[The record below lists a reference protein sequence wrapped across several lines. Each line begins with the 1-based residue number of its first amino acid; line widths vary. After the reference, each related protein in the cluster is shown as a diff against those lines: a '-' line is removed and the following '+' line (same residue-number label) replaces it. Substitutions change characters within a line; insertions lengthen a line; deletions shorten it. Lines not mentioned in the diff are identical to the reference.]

1 LLKLNWIPFK
11 FLRLAFYRLK
21 KRVDRRC
28 SLLGLG
34 LIHQAVEM
42 ADLPEIEALRTTG
55 PAESIE
61 DARALIIAIAK
72 QHHAEEAVERKQEML
87 AKSPATKRQ
96 KYDAIQSSRS
106 DLLNECRRRWFPNAP
121 VPK

>member
-1 LLKLNWIPFK
+1 
-11 FLRLAFYRLK
+11 
-21 KRVDRRC
+21 
-28 SLLGLG
+28 
-34 LIHQAVEM
+34 M

-87 AKSPATKRQ
+87 AKSEKQQIDTPATKRQ
-96 KYDAIQSSRS
+96 KYDAIQSRRS